1 MPNASTLQF
10 LLTLA
15 KGIASQFGPN
25 CEVVVHDLATNDPER
40 SIVAIENGHVTGRK
54 VGDGPSHVVLEALRG
69 NPEQLHDHLSYL
81 TRTKDGK
88 ILKSTTIY
96 IRDDDGAPIGIF
108 GINYDITLMLAMEN
122 AIKQFTATEKDEK
135 EPEPIARNVSD
146 LLDELIEQSVKVV
159 GKPVALMNKED
170 KVKAVQFLNA
180 TGYAS
185 SSASPSTRCTA
196 ILTNPRR
203 ETPQTQTFRC
213 LLCLLLRQ
221 SGCKPRFA
229 ADLVL
234 PIKR

>member
-54 VGDGPSHVVLEALRG
+54 VGDGPSHVVLE
-69 NPEQLHDHLSYL
+69 
-81 TRTKDGK
+81 
-88 ILKSTTIY
+88 
-96 IRDDDGAPIGIF
+96 APIGIF

-170 KVKAVQFLNA
+170 KVKAVQFLNE
-180 TGYAS
+180 TGAFLI
-185 SSASPSTRCTA
+185 TK
-196 ILTNPRR
+196 
-203 ETPQTQTFRC
+203 
-213 LLCLLLRQ
+213 
-221 SGCKPRFA
+221 SGDRVCKFFGISKYTLYSYIDESKA
-229 ADLVL
+229 
-234 PIKR
+234 